1 MSEQEVIET
10 KKRRKKDIDEEGFS
24 VGRYIGVIARKDPE
38 LYERLKSYAEAEGLK
53 FTDLVYQALL
63 LYDEYL
69 SLSAV
74 DTKCLVAALRLLD
87 HLFKR
92 LLDMM
97 MTLNQFFTS
106 EFFQQQISIIHQLQ
120 QQRQQTMQKIQEE
133 QKKSKQQEV
142 KTKLVEM
149 TMNTMMT
156 ILSNLMSMMTST
168 LAKAQ
173 GIQQP
178 QQQNIMKQIQT
189 KPVKIVKGKEEG

>member
-1 MSEQEVIET
+1 MSEAET
-10 KKRRKKDIDEEGFS
+10 RRRRRDVDEESFS

-38 LYERLKSYAEAEGLK
+38 LYERLKNYAEAEGLK
-53 FTDLVYQALL
+53 FTDIVYQALL

-120 QQRQQTMQKIQEE
+120 QQRQQTMQKMQEE

-142 KTKLVEM
+142 KAKLVEM

-156 ILSNLMSMMTST
+156 LLSSLMSMMTSSLT
-168 LAKAQ
+168 RTPST
-173 GIQQP
+173 QP
-178 QQQNIMKQIQT
+178 LPQQNIMKQIQT
-189 KPVKIVKGKEEG
+189 KPVKIVRGKEEG